1 VNAKS
6 FFLTYPQSN
15 INKQLFL
22 EFARTKGN
30 LIQYVIG
37 SELHADGEPHL
48 HAALKYGTTIRGT
61 MSLFDYEG
69 RHPNIQSP
77 RRFEACK
84 QYCRKEGDFI
94 ENQEEELNIQATG
107 DICKVCEETEEETD
121 WIQYCITNS
130 IGFQYCQWLW
140 NRFHNDTVTIHTAD
154 NLVGQILEPLFSF
167 RWNIEQFPVI
177 GIIGTSGCGKT
188 TWAKCYAPKPALFV
202 SHIDQLKLFRNGF
215 HKSIIFDDIDINHY
229 PRTSQ
234 IHILDFHNAR
244 AIHCRHT
251 VANIPAG
258 IPKIFTA
265 NFPFCAIE
273 DPAIRRRI
281 RIVNVREHGLVAQ

>member
-1 VNAKS
+1 MNAKS

-15 INKQLFL
+15 IDNELFL
-22 EFARTKGN
+22 EFARTKGH
-30 LIQYVIG
+30 LIEYVIG
-37 SELHADGEPHL
+37 RELHADGEPHL
-48 HAALKYGTTIRGT
+48 HAALKYAASVRGTIR
-61 MSLFDYEG
+61 LFDYQG

-84 QYCRKEGDFI
+84 QYCRKEGHFI
-94 ENQEEELNIQATG
+94 ENQTEEQTIQPARLVSQ
-107 DICKVCEETEEETD
+107 ICEEIEEETEWME
-121 WIQYCITNS
+121 YCITNR
-130 IGFQYCQWLW
+130 IGFQYCQWMW
-140 NRFHNDTVTIHTAD
+140 NRFHNDTSTVSEASNITGTIR
-154 NLVGQILEPLFSF
+154 EPLLSF
-167 RWNIEQFPVI
+167 TWNLLQFPVI
-177 GIIGTSGCGKT
+177 GIIGPSGCGKT
-188 TWAKCYAPKPALFV
+188 TWAKYQAPKPALFV

-234 IHILDFHNAR
+234 IHLLDFHNAR

-251 VANIPAG
+251 TASIPAG

-265 NFPFCAIE
+265 NFPFCAID

-281 RIVNVREHGLVAQ
+281 RIINVREHGLLAQ